1 MKFIKRLYWRVHQHM
16 FSRDFFPA
24 GYLFIYKD
32 VANANINPWEHYVK
46 HGRRENRQRGNTPP
60 SYFDKNVYLNLNP
73 DVRASGID
81 AWHHYVLYGHAEN
94 RAYTSKE
101 RPKVIQCE
109 IKKPVKDET
118 RSTSGTDEVDFSIIM
133 PTYNR
138 AYIIQ
143 NSIDSVLSQTYRNF
157 ELIIADDGSTDETE
171 SLIHTRYK
179 AELDQGIIRY
189 IKCPHRGVCATRNA
203 ALREVRKSW
212 IAYVDSDNTIREH
225 FLRTFADAIMEHPN
239 TRSFYAK
246 ALITQTKVELGR
258 DFDYSPLRHAN
269 YIDLGMFVHH
279 VSLYRQH
286 GGFDE
291 TLKRLVDW
299 DLILKYTYEEP
310 PYYIKKVVLD
320 YNDDKWQVDRIT
332 MKNSL
337 SDSLARVRQK
347 ARVKA
352 VTTLIMVSY
361 NEKLVRHAIESA
373 LMQEG
378 NIEHHIIVIDN
389 ASSNDVREM
398 CEHYAK
404 TYPQIITL
412 VRHKKSISRT
422 SIILNCIGLIK
433 SDFVAL
439 MTADECWTDQ
449 HRLHKMTSFLDA
461 NTDCPLCFNSF
472 LVLDDEKS
480 VIRKVA
486 EHDCLPYKL
495 DVRDVKN
502 LIDNSRTYWCDTVVI
517 WKDVLEQM
525 LLEASNNELEIST
538 LLHHALKYGKIG
550 YLRERMGV
558 RRMVSS
564 HSLKEG
570 LRLRKNRHTHELD
583 AKFDERYYLE
593 KYPDVRRSR
602 WNAYAHYI
610 FVGRNEG
617 RFASEE
623 EEINIGEAQK
633 IHQQERERALF
644 DAEGY
649 LRTYADVKRAGMDP
663 WVHYCNHGRKEGRL
677 ICNFPECSVSYPDF
691 SICETLFSND
701 LIEKSGRRVLLVHP
715 HISATFDFKT
725 AQDFQKMGYGVDIW
739 TFSLEQAIT
748 TLPVSEC
755 RIYVVPEKFSNAKY
769 LYSLLSRYEFVF
781 ADGIRSVY
789 YATFCNEQK
798 VPHMWVIREALD
810 LMAYKEQN
818 NPNLRA
824 IKADSKNIYCISEYT
839 ANCFRSAFGATPE
852 GVWYNSFETPPM
864 PKTQETDKLVFSIVV
879 GPTPASG
886 VAMCLSAFVKLSQ
899 NLQEKWQL
907 IICGTFDEKDKEYC
921 ATLKDMVSGYSNI
934 VWINSDSEKKTSVVI
949 NNSDFLLH
957 LSQSAPWSPL
967 VVEAA
972 MRSVPSIIST
982 TSGAEY
988 IVRNGAGYI
997 VDTDTDSEL
1006 LCCLNQIIRD
1016 GKTGAK
1022 KMGAFAYM
1030 NYHATSVPGVKIKRL
1045 REIMDDKHING
1056 YHTHRTDY
1064 RELLNQPEIP
1074 CAFRFGHVC
1083 IPERTK
1089 QPIITDEVAVIIPIY
1104 NGLKYLKELVASLF
1118 SNTDV
1123 PCRYYF
1129 IDDCSTEDTVQFLQR
1144 VIEGRSDC
1152 VLVRNEKNLGFLH
1165 TVRRGVNLAG
1175 TRNFVIL
1182 NTDTV
1187 VPPKWLSRLMAP
1199 IYMDKRIASVTP
1211 YSSCATLYSFPHLSN
1226 EKANRKFLE
1235 EEGVDAI
1242 DAAFSLL
1249 PYEEILTPTGHGFCM
1264 AISRCAWNEI
1274 GPFNIGLYG
1283 RGYGDEVDWSQRA
1296 LAAGWKHV
1304 MASNLYVA
1312 HHHTVSFT
1320 NEERIKAC
1328 ERSNKIIAK
1337 LYPDFLP
1344 NFHEFNRISPHKG
1357 RFAWVLLIL
1366 AANSDKVPSI
1376 VQCRSEDAFVSEIA
1390 REHNGTRFVFL
1401 RYDGGYTRLFLTFR
1415 GMSFIYENFDETVIS
1430 DWNRFHLS
1438 KTMV

>member
-1 MKFIKRLYWRVHQHM
+1 MRFIKRLYWRVHQHM

-101 RPKVIQCE
+101 KPKVIQCE

-118 RSTSGTDEVDFSIIM
+118 RSTSVTDEVDFSIIM

-138 AYIIQ
+138 AYIMQ

-179 AELDQGIIRY
+179 AELDQGTIRY

-299 DLILKYTYEEP
+299 DLILKYTYEAP

-320 YNDDKWQVDRIT
+320 YNDDKGQVDRIT

-412 VRHKKSISRT
+412 VRHKISISRT

-472 LVLDDEKS
+472 LVLDDEKP

-570 LRLRKNRHTHELD
+570 DAVTLKYNDDVGRLDRISVSKNRETAMVHVKRKHRIKSVTTCITTYNQENDL
-583 AKFDERYYLE
+583 AQAIESAL
-593 KYPDVRRSR
+593 
-602 WNAYAHYI
+602 
-610 FVGRNEG
+610 
-617 RFASEE
+617 
-623 EEINIGEAQK
+623 AQK
-633 IHQQERERALF
+633 
-644 DAEGY
+644 G
-649 LRTYADVKRAGMDP
+649 
-663 WVHYCNHGRKEGRL
+663 N
-677 ICNFPECSVSYPDF
+677 
-691 SICETLFSND
+691 
-701 LIEKSGRRVLLVHP
+701 
-715 HISATFDFKT
+715 
-725 AQDFQKMGYGVDIW
+725 
-739 TFSLEQAIT
+739 
-748 TLPVSEC
+748 
-755 RIYVVPEKFSNAKY
+755 
-769 LYSLLSRYEFVF
+769 
-781 ADGIRSVY
+781 
-789 YATFCNEQK
+789 
-798 VPHMWVIREALD
+798 
-810 LMAYKEQN
+810 
-818 NPNLRA
+818 
-824 IKADSKNIYCISEYT
+824 IK
-839 ANCFRSAFGATPE
+839 
-852 GVWYNSFETPPM
+852 
-864 PKTQETDKLVFSIVV
+864 QSIV
-879 GPTPASG
+879 
-886 VAMCLSAFVKLSQ
+886 
-899 NLQEKWQL
+899 
-907 IICGTFDEKDKEYC
+907 
-921 ATLKDMVSGYSNI
+921 
-934 VWINSDSEKKTSVVI
+934 
-949 NNSDFLLH
+949 
-957 LSQSAPWSPL
+957 
-967 VVEAA
+967 
-972 MRSVPSIIST
+972 
-982 TSGAEY
+982 
-988 IVRNGAGYI
+988 
-997 VDTDTDSEL
+997 
-1006 LCCLNQIIRD
+1006 
-1016 GKTGAK
+1016 
-1022 KMGAFAYM
+1022 
-1030 NYHATSVPGVKIKRL
+1030 
-1045 REIMDDKHING
+1045 
-1056 YHTHRTDY
+1056 
-1064 RELLNQPEIP
+1064 
-1074 CAFRFGHVC
+1074 
-1083 IPERTK
+1083 
-1089 QPIITDEVAVIIPIY
+1089 IY
-1104 NGLKYLKELVASLF
+1104 
-1118 SNTDV
+1118 
-1123 PCRYYF
+1123 
-1129 IDDCSTEDTVQFLQR
+1129 DDCSTDGTEKVA
-1144 VIEGRSDC
+1144 RSYAEKYPN
-1152 VLVRNEKNLGFLH
+1152 LITYIRNEKNLGVSGNLERVFREAKGDYMAILEGDDYWLDEMRLHKMTTYLDCNPDCSMCFNKLYVYSVANKRFRFLK
-1165 TVRRGVNLAG
+1165 RQAG
-1175 TRNFVIL
+1175 LPEKLDGWDIL
-1182 NTDTV
+1182 NTAYNNPIVNLTACVYRVSAIPSMPECIYDGV
-1187 VPPKWLSRLMAP
+1187 VSELSVALSMLRSGKVAFWNEP
-1199 IYMDKRIASVTP
+1199 ISVYRQHSKGVYSGLDKRKSIEYRIRSRQTMHDVAEDCYKP
-1211 YSSCATLYSFPHLSN
+1211 RL
-1226 EKANRKFLE
+1226 LE
-1235 EEGVDAI
+1235 TI
-1242 DAAFSLL
+1242 DKLKK
-1249 PYEEILTPTGHGFCM
+1249 E
-1264 AISRCAWNEI
+1264 
-1274 GPFNIGLYG
+1274 
-1283 RGYGDEVDWSQRA
+1283 
-1296 LAAGWKHV
+1296 LAA
-1304 MASNLYVA
+1304 L
-1312 HHHTVSFT
+1312 
-1320 NEERIKAC
+1320 
-1328 ERSNKIIAK
+1328 
-1337 LYPDFLP
+1337 
-1344 NFHEFNRISPHKG
+1344 
-1357 RFAWVLLIL
+1357 
-1366 AANSDKVPSI
+1366 
-1376 VQCRSEDAFVSEIA
+1376 
-1390 REHNGTRFVFL
+1390 
-1401 RYDGGYTRLFLTFR
+1401 
-1415 GMSFIYENFDETVIS
+1415 
-1430 DWNRFHLS
+1430 
-1438 KTMV
+1438 